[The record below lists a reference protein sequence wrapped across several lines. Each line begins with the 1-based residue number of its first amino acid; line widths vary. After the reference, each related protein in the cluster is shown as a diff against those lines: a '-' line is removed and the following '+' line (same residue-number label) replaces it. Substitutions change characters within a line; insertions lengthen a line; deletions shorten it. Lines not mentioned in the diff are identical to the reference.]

1 VRRYLWILL
10 VLAVAALLAAGV
22 VWYVHNNS
30 ATKLLARA
38 ELALQAGEF
47 DRALA
52 LTRSAIAKDPANWR
66 GHYVQ
71 ATAYSRLGRYDE
83 ARKSLAEAARHEP
96 PGVTVE
102 LAMGETYAN
111 AGRRTLA
118 SPESGQKPSVL
129 KDSVAQLRQA
139 NEYLAKVQA
148 KDEAG
153 RLDLQQAIALNLV
166 TIGLADMALSRRLE
180 KEAQTA
186 LEVGDIAA
194 LDASRKASAGATAE
208 ADKALTEA
216 SRMLLDVVKGDP
228 SRDVAAR
235 TLVEVALNRKDQ
247 QVLAAARQVILAQED
262 PPPQAATML
271 IMHELAMA
279 ELQSRAQESTQ
290 LAAAAQRLDAILAK
304 HPADLDVRL
313 ARAEV
318 AVRSSDWTKA
328 GSLCKEVLD
337 AKPGQ
342 DQQMRAR
349 FIHANVLAAQD
360 KRAEAEQVLAE
371 LKTQV
376 PHSAQV
382 QYAYA
387 LAAAATGKKELA
399 REAMRTVTALDPSHA
414 GARRFLAESLLA
426 QGLASAAF
434 PDALAYFGAHPD
446 DPNALRLFVRAAK
459 ANNQEASAKQA
470 ILKVLAPC
478 DPELH
483 NLLAGLPRGTS
494 LDAARITEL
503 KTSPA
508 HADLMLAAAE
518 GYDELGDRDKAS
530 AVRRRAAECRP
541 TTVEEHLAVAEA
553 LRVIGRGPE
562 AEKRLADE
570 RARDPGDA
578 RFALGLAR
586 LYEATGRNLQAIE
599 EYRAAV
605 RLDPRG
611 TRSRAGLARALFDAG
626 LLDECT
632 SECQA
637 LLSRDPTHTAAL
649 QLVNQIRLMRGESN
663 LDETPPVAGPGAP
676 KGLPLAQMYLGA
688 GQPQKCVEICL
699 AELKKAPNSTE
710 ALSLLA
716 FAYSALGQNDKSAE
730 QWKAVLKDNPAQF
743 LPYMQVAD
751 LLGKTMKP
759 EEIDAALAAVP
770 GAKRDRID
778 LALGWLLD
786 RAGRYNEAAEAYRRV
801 LTHQDIAADIR
812 ARARA
817 LSAQALSRAG
827 RIDQSIVELDR
838 LAEDPVWRTSAL
850 FAKAALL
857 DTIDRAKEADQV
869 LANLHQQAVRGK
881 DDVLLG
887 RMVPLYMQM
896 KRTDKALA
904 ACDGLEQ
911 LLPNDPR
918 PYLARASVLAAI
930 GKLGEASDY
939 YRKAVEKQPG
949 DYRTH
954 LALARTL
961 DAVGKPGPAVDA
973 LRQLDTQGQAAR
985 SVALMELGDMLARW
999 GLAAQAA
1006 EHYEQLAKLGYQGN
1020 PRLAFAL
1027 AQAFA
1032 RLGKK
1037 DRARELLG
1045 QIPVNAP
1052 PYVPAN
1058 QLLADLEDTDDGK
1071 LRILRQIQKTK
1082 PGQPA
1087 VLVQEMSILV
1097 RANRPADVAKALQA
1111 FMADKAAAGAMPAQ
1125 AYFLALQAMLLNHD
1139 SKAAAGMAIQIA
1151 RETRSPSWR
1160 QLAAL
1165 LTIDIDPGAA
1175 KNLIPGASEAG
1186 PYDALLGLIL
1196 ASRTGQD
1203 LAPWKSRLDEI
1214 QKNLSEMKP
1223 PQSIPPKGRFLA
1235 ALAAGTRA
1243 EAEAEVARWVKAPG
1257 IDRQAAAELLAAA
1270 QNPKASAE
1278 VVELLKASLAVD
1290 LGLPMITTEA
1300 SMKLLKARPTCQW
1313 AAVLAAQ
1320 CDPDGSLA
1328 KEILRTL
1335 QPADCLLAQ
1344 TIRARLA
1351 LQEKQYEK
1359 AVEIRRAVANA
1370 EKENPESM
1378 MNLGTALEQAGH
1390 LEEAL
1395 AVYRKVWETSQRPAA
1410 ANNAAYLVSLLSPRD
1425 PAKLA
1430 EAARWMAEAVKAA
1443 PADAAFRD
1451 TLGWIAHLQGR
1462 DGEALLELHR
1472 AVKGMPDSPEA
1483 HYHLGEVEAVAGHT
1497 ELARWHLAAA
1507 ANIGDRFALENRNLP
1522 PASQKA
1528 VRLAREGLV
1537 KLAQPKP

>member
-1 VRRYLWILL
+1 MRRWLLILSGI
-10 VLAVAALLAAGV
+10 AVAGIVAAGI
-22 VWYVHNNS
+22 VWHVHSNS
-30 ATKLLARA
+30 AAKLLARA
-38 ELALQAGEF
+38 ELALRAGEF

-52 LTRSAIAKDPANWR
+52 LTSSAIVKDPANWR
-66 GHYVQ
+66 GYYLQ
-71 ATAYSRLGRYDE
+71 ATAYGKLQHYDR
-83 ARKSLAEAARHEP
+83 ARQSLEEAARHGP

-102 LAMGETYAN
+102 LAIGETYAG
-111 AGRRTLA
+111 AGKRTLA
-118 SPESGQKPSVL
+118 SPEFGQKPSAL

-153 RLDLQQAIALNLV
+153 RLDLEQAIAMNLV
-166 TIGLADMALSRRLE
+166 AIGLADTTLSRRLE

-194 LDASRKASAGATAE
+194 LDASRKASAEATAE
-208 ADKALTEA
+208 AGKALVEA
-216 SRMLLDVVKGDP
+216 SRMLLEVVKGDP
-228 SRDVAAR
+228 SRDAAAR
-235 TLVEVALNRKDQ
+235 TLIEVAVNRKDQ
-247 QVLAAARQVILAQED
+247 ETLAAARQVILAQAD

-271 IMHELAMA
+271 IMRELAMA
-279 ELQSRAQESTQ
+279 EFQSSAQQSAQ
-290 LAAAAQRLDAILAK
+290 LAAVAQRLDAILAK
-304 HPADLDVRL
+304 HPKDIEVKL

-318 AVRSSDWTKA
+318 AAQSSDWANA
-328 GSLCKEVLD
+328 GALCKEVLD

-342 DQQMRAR
+342 DQQVRAK

-371 LKTQV
+371 LKAQV
-376 PHSAQV
+376 PNSARV

-387 LAAAATGKKELA
+387 LAAAATGKRELA
-399 REAMRTVTALDPSHA
+399 REVMRTVTTLDPNHA

-426 QGLASAAF
+426 QGLAAAAF
-434 PDALAYFGAHPD
+434 PDAQANYSAHPD
-446 DPNALRLFVRAAK
+446 DPNALGLFVRAAK
-459 ANNQEASAKQA
+459 ANNQEVSARQA
-470 ILKVLAPC
+470 IAKALEQC

-483 NLLAGLPRGTS
+483 NLLAGLPQGTP
-494 LDAARITEL
+494 LDTARVREL

-518 GYDELGDRDKAS
+518 GYDELGDRGKAS
-530 AVRRRAAECRP
+530 AVRRRAAECKP

-553 LRVIGRGPE
+553 LRAIGRGPE

-578 RFALGLAR
+578 RFALALAR

-611 TRSRAGLARALFDAG
+611 IRGRAGLARALFNTG
-626 LLDECT
+626 LLDECM

-637 LLSRDPTHTAAL
+637 ILSRDPTNTATL
-649 QLVNQIRLMRGESN
+649 QLVNQAKLMRGETN
-663 LDETPPVAGPGAP
+663 LDEIPQPTGTGVPAG
-676 KGLPLAQMYLGA
+676 LLLAQTCYST
-688 GQPQKCVEICL
+688 GQLQKCVEICL
-699 AELKKAPNSTE
+699 EELKKTPNSTD

-716 FAYSALGQNDKSAE
+716 LAYAALGQNNKSIE
-730 QWKAVLKDNPAQF
+730 QWKAALQANPDQ
-743 LPYMQVAD
+743 LEPYLRVAD
-751 LLGKTMKP
+751 LLGSSMKP
-759 EEIDAALAAVP
+759 EEVDATLVGIP
-770 GAKRDRID
+770 GAKRDWVD
-778 LALGWLLD
+778 LATGWLLD
-786 RAGRYNEAAEAYRRV
+786 RAGRYSEAAETYSRV
-801 LTHQDIAADIR
+801 LAHQGVAADIR
-812 ARARA
+812 ARARMFRV
-817 LSAQALSRAG
+817 QALSRAG
-827 RIDQSIVELDR
+827 NIDEAIAELDR
-838 LAEDPVWRTSAL
+838 LAKEPIWRTSAL
-850 FAKAALL
+850 FAKAAIL
-857 DTIDRAKEADQV
+857 DATGRAKETDQV
-869 LANLHQQAVRGK
+869 LADLHQQAVKSKNDG
-881 DDVLLG
+881 LLG
-887 RMVPLYMQM
+887 RMVSLYMQT

-904 ACDGLEQ
+904 ACDALEQ

-918 PYLARASVLAAI
+918 PYLARAGVLAAT
-930 GKLGEASDY
+930 GKLGEAADS

-961 DAVGKPGPAVDA
+961 DAAGQSGPAVEA
-973 LRQLDTQGQAAR
+973 LRQLENQGQAAR
-985 SVALMELGDMLARW
+985 FVALTELGEMLARW

-1006 EHYEQLAKLGYQGN
+1006 EHYEQLAKLGAQGN
-1020 PRLAFAL
+1020 PRLALAL
-1027 AQAFA
+1027 GQAFA

-1037 DRARELLG
+1037 DRAREVLG
-1045 QIPVNAP
+1045 QIPVSAP
-1052 PYVPAN
+1052 QYVPAN
-1058 QLLADLEDTDDGK
+1058 QMLADLEATDDAK

-1097 RANRPADVAKALQA
+1097 HANRPADVAKALQA
-1111 FMADKAAAGAMPAQ
+1111 FMADKAAGAMPWQ
-1125 AYFLALQAMLLNHD
+1125 AYFLAVQAMLLNHD
-1139 SKAAAGMAIQIA
+1139 SKAAAGMATQMA
-1151 RETRSPSWR
+1151 REMRSQSWR

-1175 KNLIPGASEAG
+1175 KNLIPAASEAG

-1203 LAPWKSRLDEI
+1203 VAPWKSRLGEI

-1223 PQSIPPKGRFLA
+1223 PQSMPPRDRFLA
-1235 ALAAGTRA
+1235 ALATGARAQAESELAKWVRTR
-1243 EAEAEVARWVKAPG
+1243 G
-1257 IDRQAAAELLAAA
+1257 IDRQAAAELLASA

-1278 VVELLKASLAVD
+1278 AVELLEAYLAAE
-1290 LGLPMITTEA
+1290 LGLPMMA
-1300 SMKLLKARPTCQW
+1300 RDSAMKLLKARPTCQW

-1351 LQEKQYEK
+1351 LEDKQYEK
-1359 AVEIRRAVANA
+1359 AAEIWRDVADA
-1370 EKENPESM
+1370 EKESPESM
-1378 MNLGTALEQAGH
+1378 MSLGAALERAGH
-1390 LEEAL
+1390 IEDAL
-1395 AVYRKVWETSQRPAA
+1395 AVYRKVWETSQHLLA

-1425 PAKLA
+1425 SAKLA

-1451 TLGWIAHLQGR
+1451 TLGWIEHLQGQ
-1462 DGEALLELHR
+1462 DTDALLELRR

-1483 HYHLGEVEAVAGHT
+1483 HYHLGEVEAAAGHR
-1497 ELARWHLAAA
+1497 ELALWHLAAA
-1507 ANIGDRFALENRNLP
+1507 VNVGDRFAMENRDLAP
-1522 PASQKA
+1522 PAQKA
-1528 VRLAREGLV
+1528 VRLARESLA
-1537 KLAQPKP
+1537 KLGQSKP